1 MKVLGTFKIIY
12 VGIIFSLTSFPSAS
26 LAAFADVFLTFSA
39 AATPFARR
47 GHFLS
52 GRPGCWPAVVG
63 RVGRGDMKVDIG
75 SLDERVMKVVVI
87 M

>member
-1 MKVLGTFKIIY
+1 MSASF
-12 VGIIFSLTSFPSAS
+12 FSLTSFSSAS
-26 LAAFADVFLTFSA
+26 LAAFAAVFLTFSA
-39 AATPFARR
+39 AVTPFAQQ

-63 RVGRGDMKVDIG
+63 WVQWGDMKVDVG
-75 SLDERVMKVVVI
+75 SLDERVTKVVVI